1 MGFFSKIKD
10 NFTGG
15 GVNVIVDA
23 PALFSD
29 TIPVRVKIE
38 ASAPQTVNSIKAYLE
53 KETFSDN
60 DTSNIGRK
68 EQLYEIQLSGP
79 FTIQAGQ
86 SFVLEG
92 TIATNITDQL
102 NNVATSQGQEVPQ
115 VAQNI
120 AGAIDKFS
128 NFFDAMSNKRINYNV
143 VAVADVEGIAFDP
156 SDRIDI
162 KKQAFG
168 QMNIGARTPRF

>member
-10 NFTGG
+10 NLTGG
-15 GVNVIVDA
+15 GVKVIVDA
-23 PALFSD
+23 PALFAD

-53 KETFSDN
+53 RETFSDD

-68 EQLYEIQLSGP
+68 EQLYEVQLSGP

-86 SFVLEG
+86 SFILEG
-92 TIATNITDQL
+92 NIMTNMADQL
-102 NNVATSQGQEVPQ
+102 GNAASQGQEVPQ

-120 AGAIDKFS
+120 AEAIDKFS
-128 NFFDAMSNKRINYNV
+128 NVFGAISSKRIDYNV
-143 VAVADVEGIAFDP
+143 VAVADVEGVAFDP

-162 KKQAFG
+162 KKQALG
-168 QMNIGARTPRF
+168 QIDIGARTPRF